1 MSSTILD
8 SPLPKIFR
16 TDLEYFPPTPTESSP
31 TSSPI
36 EPSAPE
42 VSATEMESSIEMPH
56 DLSNGHINGQK
67 STHAFETAQHGAH
80 SSIVLNEWSNLTERI
95 ENKKA
100 LFLDLHD
107 LTIANVAAVS
117 R

>member
-8 SPLPKIFR
+8 SPLPKSFR
-16 TDLEYFPPTPTESSP
+16 TDLEYFPPTPTEFSP
-31 TSSPI
+31 TSTPI
-36 EPSAPE
+36 ESSAPE
-42 VSATEMESSIEMPH
+42 VSATEMESYIEMPH
-56 DLSNGHINGQK
+56 ESSNGHVNGQK
-67 STHAFETAQHGAH
+67 SFETAQHGAH
-80 SSIVLNEWSNLTERI
+80 SSIVLNEWSNLTEHI